1 MITIPVRLTTYTGC
15 LARAPE
21 SFHKVSDILSL
32 LPSGIDVNPKSV
44 EADELVEHAWKVMEP
59 YYHDSIDK
67 ICDAYHQA
75 KSKGTGSDNMNEIAG
90 SSSRKG
96 RNPLIEAALQIQ
108 VK

>member
-1 MITIPVRLTTYTGC
+1 
-15 LARAPE
+15 
-21 SFHKVSDILSL
+21 L

-75 KSKGTGSDNMNEIAG
+75 KSKGTGSDNMKSCSG
-90 SSSRKG
+90 SSRKG
-96 RNPLIEAALQIQ
+96 RNPINRSRTSNSGKITSDTGTIE
-108 VK
+108 KGS

>member
-1 MITIPVRLTTYTGC
+1 
-15 LARAPE
+15 
-21 SFHKVSDILSL
+21 L

-75 KSKGTGSDNMNEIAG
+75 KSKGTGSDNMIAEAAAA
-90 SSSRKG
+90 G
-96 RNPLIEAALQIQ
+96 RVETPLIEAALQIP

>member
-1 MITIPVRLTTYTGC
+1 
-15 LARAPE
+15 
-21 SFHKVSDILSL
+21 L

-75 KSKGTGSDNMNEIAG
+75 KSKGTGSDNMNEIAAAAA
-90 SSSRKG
+90 G
-96 RNPLIEAALQIQ
+96 RVETLLIEAALQIQ